1 MDRRA
6 FLKQVAA
13 GVALSALP
21 APVAV
26 SPLGTASVPV
36 VVTPSSYCGVIYGAL
51 MLMNEQPIPLR
62 MAYKLAKEANER
74 LIPVRKMAV
83 T

>member
-1 MDRRA
+1 MNRRA

-51 MLMNEQPIPLR
+51 MLMNEQPIPTEGR
-62 MAYKLAKEANER
+62 MLSYLDDAGE
-74 LIPVRKMAV
+74 PVAV
-83 T
+83 EL